1 MRQRQGARVV
11 ARSVVTPSPA
21 LFDLQP
27 PRSKDAKSSRVKRAN
42 NSVSETALDARSPYD
57 GASVSRR
64 TAKWRAPSTTPNSS
78 LYSLTTLRDRSRA
91 AVRNDGY
98 AKGTIDK
105 LVTEVIGTGIT
116 PLSQARDAAF
126 RVVASAKW
134 LKWTDESDADGLLDF
149 YGQQTQVCRGWFEA
163 GEIFVRLRPR
173 LLTDNLT
180 VPLQLQVLEPELCPH
195 NYDAMLSNG
204 NRVRAGIEFD
214 QIGRRVAFYFYQHR
228 PGDPDTLIS
237 AELRRIPAENIIHL
251 FDPLRAG
258 QLRGLPLLTPAL
270 VRLYELDKFDDA
282 ILLRHQL
289 ANLFVGFIKSS
300 ASSSD
305 TSINPLT
312 GEESAVD
319 NQDRPMVA
327 LEPGTM
333 QELDPGDEVD
343 FAKPQDPAQ
352 TYPDFMRQ
360 QLLAVAAAT
369 GVPYE
374 VITGDM
380 SKVNDRT
387 VRVILNAF
395 RRRIQAWQ
403 HQIVAHQLCRRVWTT
418 WMDRAFLSAS
428 LPIPVDYVENPTPYA
443 AVKWQPQGWPYLQP
457 VQDIEAKKA
466 AIRAGITS
474 RANEVSETGED
485 AELIDHQQ
493 AADNARADELGLRY
507 DSDGRQASSG
517 PKITVVDPAADPQGA
532 PA

>member
-1 MRQRQGARVV
+1 MAPRTRTAARVAV
-11 ARSVVTPSPA
+11 APKATKRVPKAKNSTDASATSV
-21 LFDLQP
+21 
-27 PRSKDAKSSRVKRAN
+27 
-42 NSVSETALDARSPYD
+42 RSPYD
-57 GASVSRR
+57 GASTGRR
-64 TAKWRAPSTTPNSS
+64 AATWRAPATTPNSS

-91 AVRNDGY
+91 SVRNDGY

-116 PLSQARDAAF
+116 PLSQATDENFKRMVTAA
-126 RVVASAKW
+126 W
-134 LKWTDESDADGLLDF
+134 LQWTDESDADGLLDF
-149 YGQQTQVCRGWFEA
+149 YGQQTQACRAWFEG
-163 GEIFVRLRPR
+163 GEVFIRLRPR
-173 LLTDNLT
+173 LLSDHLT
-180 VPLQLQVLEPELCPH
+180 VPLQLQVLEPEMCPH
-195 NYDAMLSNG
+195 TWDQVLTNG

-214 QIGRRVAFYFYQHR
+214 QIGRRVAYYFYAVR
-228 PGDPDTLIS
+228 PGDPDTILTTD
-237 AELRRIPAENIIHL
+237 LRRIPAENIIHL
-251 FDPLRAG
+251 YDPLRAG

-282 ILLRHQL
+282 VLIRHQL
-289 ANLFVGFIKSS
+289 ANLFVGFIKTEQG
-300 ASSSD
+300 AGD

-312 GEESAVD
+312 GEASDTDTEG
-319 NQDRPMVA
+319 RPMVS

-333 QELDPGDEVD
+333 QELDPGSEVQ
-343 FAKPQDPAQ
+343 FAQPQDPAQ

-395 RRRIQAWQ
+395 RRRVQAWQ
-403 HQIVAHQLCRRVWTT
+403 HQIVAHQVCRRVWTT

-474 RANEVSETGED
+474 RQNEVSETGED
-485 AELIDHQQ
+485 AELIDQQQ
-493 AADNARADELGLRY
+493 AADNARADRLNLRY
-507 DSDGRQASSG
+507 DSDGRTAASG
-517 PKITVVDPAADPQGA
+517 PKVTIVDPSADPQVGA

>member
-1 MRQRQGARVV
+1 MAR
-11 ARSVVTPSPA
+11 ALATRSRSAVT
-21 LFDLQP
+21 
-27 PRSKDAKSSRVKRAN
+27 AKQIIRAK
-42 NSVSETALDARSPYD
+42 NSVSETPAASRSAYD
-57 GASVSRR
+57 GASSTRR

-78 LYSLTTLRDRSRA
+78 LNSLTTLRDRSRA

-116 PLSQARDAAF
+116 PLSQARDKDFRALVAAKF
-126 RVVASAKW
+126 
-134 LKWTDESDADGLLDF
+134 LEWTDHSDADGLLDF
-149 YGQQTQVCRGWFEA
+149 YGQQTQACRAWFEG
-163 GEIFVRLRPR
+163 GEVFVRLRPR
-173 LLTDNLT
+173 LLTDGLS
-180 VPLQLQVLEPELCPH
+180 VPLQLQVLEPEMCPH
-195 NYDAMLSNG
+195 TYDAVLPSG
-204 NRVRAGIEFD
+204 NRIRAGIEFD
-214 QIGRRVAFYFYQHR
+214 GIGRRIAYHFYASR
-228 PGDPDTLIS
+228 PGDLEDFNVSL
-237 AELRRIPAENIIHL
+237 LRRIPAENVIHL

-270 VRLYELDKFDDA
+270 VRLWELDKFDDA
-282 ILLRHQL
+282 TLLRHQL
-289 ANLFVGFIKSS
+289 ANLFVGFIKTQGT
-300 ASSSD
+300 ASD
-305 TSINPLT
+305 TSINPMT
-312 GEESAVD
+312 GEEAEVD
-319 NQDRPMVA
+319 NEDRPMVA

-333 QELDPGDEVD
+333 QQLDPGDEVE

-352 TYPDFMRQ
+352 TYPEFMRQ
-360 QLLAVAAAT
+360 QLLAVSAAT

-403 HQIVAHQLCRRVWTT
+403 HQIVAHQFCRRVWTT
-418 WMDRAFLSAS
+418 WMDRAFLAAS

-457 VQDIEAKKA
+457 VQDIEAKKL

-485 AELIDHQQ
+485 AELIDQQQ
-493 AADNARADELGLRY
+493 AIDNERADRLNLRY

-517 PKITVVDPAADPQGA
+517 PKVTLADPAADPQGA
-532 PA
+532 IA